1 VDSFEWNKIAG
12 GVLAAFL
19 LIMVANTFAERP
31 FEHERQEK
39 PAYVPEGCADD
50 RTCGAGSAATPGPVE
65 KAEPLANLLIAAA
78 ATPEKGLAVF
88 KQCTSCHNNAK
99 GGAAGTGPNLW
110 GIVGNSHAH
119 SAGFPYSAALA
130 GMKGKP
136 WTWEA
141 MDAWIANPKTA
152 MPGNKMSFGGL
163 SNASKRA
170 QLLVY
175 LNSQSDK
182 PLPLPAAVKVEAAAA
197 PVAPAAAD
205 AGKKV
210 EAAAVPAAPAIA
222 AK

>member
-19 LIMVANTFAERP
+19 LMMVFGTVGGTV
-31 FEHERQEK
+31 FEHGRQEK
-39 PAYVPEGCADD
+39 PAYVPEGCDGD
-50 RTCGAGSAATPGPVE
+50 RTCGAGSGETAVAVE

-78 ATPEKGLAVF
+78 ATPDKGAAVF
-88 KQCTSCHNNAK
+88 KQCTSCHNVLK
-99 GGAAGTGPNLW
+99 GGANGSGPNLW

-119 SAGFPYSAALA
+119 AAGFPYSAALA
-130 GMKGKP
+130 GMKGKS

-152 MPGNKMSFGGL
+152 IAGNKMSFGGL
-163 SNASKRA
+163 SNAAKRA

-182 PLPLPAAVKVEAAAA
+182 PMAIPAAVVVEAA
-197 PVAPAAAD
+197 PAQTAIAT
-205 AGKKV
+205 
-210 EAAAVPAAPAIA
+210 AAPAVEKAPEA
-222 AK
+222 APAKK